1 MPAVLL
7 TCVGRRVDIVRAF
20 GAAGAATVAVDVNPL
35 APALYAADRHA
46 LVPPVA
52 DGEYVP
58 ALAELV
64 AAHDVDLV
72 VPLADTDQLVLAE
85 RRDELGALV
94 LLPAPDVVERTN
106 DKYLAHVFFEEHGVD
121 SPPTW
126 LPADAPD
133 DVEFPVLVK
142 ARFGFG
148 SRNIFRAHDPE
159 ELAFFLRY
167 SPVEPMVQRVCA
179 GAEFS
184 LDVFGDLEGRCLN
197 AIPRTMIESA
207 GGESIKGMTIRD
219 MELVEVGRRV
229 SETLGIVGP
238 ATVQCFR
245 TAPGRHEV
253 TDVNLRFGG
262 AFPLPLAAGSRYPE
276 LALALAGGERPEPRL
291 GEYREGVL
299 MTRWLGETTLVRD
312 GEGFAPLDAR
322 RVPLAGK
329 ESALRGDAEERDA
342 ASTSTKDAAPA
353 SAEDVS
359 PAPADRER
367 SRTLLP
373 E

>member
-20 GAAGAATVAVDVNPL
+20 GAAGATTVAVDMNPL
-35 APALYAADRHA
+35 APALYAAGRHA

-52 DGEYVP
+52 DPAYVS
-58 ALAELV
+58 ALAALV
-64 AAHDVDLV
+64 AEHDVDLV
-72 VPLADTDQLVLAE
+72 VPLADTDQLVLSQ
-85 RRDELGALV
+85 RRDELDALV
-94 LLPAPDVVERTN
+94 LLPAPEIVERTN
-106 DKYLAHVFFEEHGVD
+106 DKYLAHVFFEEHGID

-126 LPADAPD
+126 LPPD
-133 DVEFPVLVK
+133 VPAELEFPVLVK

-148 SRNIFRAHDPE
+148 SRNIFRAHDRD

-167 SPVEPMVQRVCA
+167 SPVEPMVQAVCV

-184 LDVFGDLEGRCLN
+184 IDVLGDVEGRCLN

-219 MELVEVGRRV
+219 EELVEVGRRV
-229 SETLGIVGP
+229 TETLGIVGP

-245 TAPGRHEV
+245 TRPGRHEV

-276 LALALAGGERPEPRL
+276 LALALARGERPEPRL
-291 GEYREGVL
+291 GDYREGVV
-299 MTRWLGETTLVRD
+299 MTRWLGETTLVED
-312 GEGFAPLDAR
+312 GSGY
-322 RVPLAGK
+322 
-329 ESALRGDAEERDA
+329 LRLGDATFASEE
-342 ASTSTKDAAPA
+342 
-353 SAEDVS
+353 
-359 PAPADRER
+359 DR
-367 SRTLLP
+367 RTLLP

>member
-35 APALYAADRHA
+35 APALYAAGRHA

-52 DGEYVP
+52 DEEYVP

-85 RRDELGALV
+85 RREELGALV

-106 DKYLAHVFFEEHGVD
+106 DKYLAHVFFEEHGID

-126 LPADAPD
+126 LPVDAPD

-197 AIPRTMIESA
+197 TIPRTMIESA

-219 MELVEVGRRV
+219 PELVEVGRRV
-229 SETLGIVGP
+229 SETLAIVGP

-245 TAPGRHEV
+245 TASGRHEV

-276 LALALAGGERPEPRL
+276 LALALASGERPEPRL
-291 GEYREGVL
+291 GEYREGVVI
-299 MTRWLGETTLVRD
+299 TRWLGETTLVRD
-312 GEGFAPLDAR
+312 GEGFAPL
-322 RVPLAGK
+322 
-329 ESALRGDAEERDA
+329 GDA
-342 ASTSTKDAAPA
+342 TVGP
-353 SAEDVS
+353 AEDLAL
-359 PAPADRER
+359 APTESERLTDPERRADAER
-367 SRTLLP
+367 HPDAGRDPDAGRRTLLP

>member
-20 GAAGAATVAVDVNPL
+20 GAAGATTVAVDMNPL
-35 APALYAADRHA
+35 APALYAAGRHA

-52 DGEYVP
+52 DPAYVS
-58 ALAELV
+58 ALAALV
-64 AAHDVDLV
+64 AEHDVDLV
-72 VPLADTDQLVLAE
+72 VPLADTDQLVLSQ
-85 RRDELGALV
+85 RRDELDALV
-94 LLPAPDVVERTN
+94 LLPAPEIVERTN
-106 DKYLAHVFFEEHGVD
+106 DKYLAHVFFEEHGID

-126 LPADAPD
+126 LPPD
-133 DVEFPVLVK
+133 VPAELEFPVLVK

-148 SRNIFRAHDPE
+148 SRNIFRAHDRD

-167 SPVEPMVQRVCA
+167 SPVEPMVQAVCV

-184 LDVFGDLEGRCLN
+184 IDVLGDVEGRCLN

-219 MELVEVGRRV
+219 EELVEVGRRV
-229 SETLGIVGP
+229 TETLGIVGP

-245 TAPGRHEV
+245 TRPGRHEV

-276 LALALAGGERPEPRL
+276 LALALARGERPEPRL
-291 GEYREGVL
+291 GDYREGVV
-299 MTRWLGETTLVRD
+299 MTRWLGETTLVED
-312 GEGFAPLDAR
+312 GSGYLPL
-322 RVPLAGK
+322 
-329 ESALRGDAEERDA
+329 GDATFASEE
-342 ASTSTKDAAPA
+342 
-353 SAEDVS
+353 
-359 PAPADRER
+359 DR
-367 SRTLLP
+367 RTLLP